1 MFNVTPLQEIDTDS
15 YLFSDLG
22 TKFFQRSRRPLSV
35 GHVVAG
41 PRLGFSL
48 FKGCCQALLHCQNP
62 WGRWVPQPLR
72 LQCPGHLWAVSWLK
86 GQCLLSSHG
95 CKTHGPSQQQQQQQ
109 QSVLQYSGIG
119 DIVSSDF
126 HMFWTAA
133 LTTDVKN
140 GGKQS
145 HVKNISVCLSGE
157 WCVLVE
163 LSASDFLHW

>member
-15 YLFSDLG
+15 YLFSDLEHKVLPEIPQTPVFWTCG
-22 TKFFQRSRRPLSV
+22 SWAPAGLLPLS
-35 GHVVAG
+35 
-41 PRLGFSL
+41 RLLPSPSALSESMREMSPPATQAAVPWASL
-48 FKGCCQALLHCQNP
+48 G
-62 WGRWVPQPLR
+62 
-72 LQCPGHLWAVSWLK
+72 WLK

-95 CKTHGPSQQQQQQQ
+95 CKTHGPSQQQQLQQQ
-109 QSVLQYSGIG
+109 KSVLQYSGIG

-145 HVKNISVCLSGE
+145 HVKNISVYLSGE
-157 WCVLVE
+157 
-163 LSASDFLHW
+163 